1 MMVIVGIVSLL
12 VVAGAV
18 GVALWFRNK
27 QIQLK
32 TGWKISYDDLNFQTD
47 RAGNAFGVSLRDK
60 LKKKIKISKCS
71 RPSLMFIKSI
81 R

>member
-32 TGWKISYDDLNFQTD
+32 TAWKISYDDLNFQTD
-47 RAGNAFGVSLRDK
+47 RVGNAIGVRTK
-60 LKKKIKISKCS
+60 
-71 RPSLMFIKSI
+71 
-81 R
+81 

>member
-32 TGWKISYDDLNFQTD
+32 TAWKISYDDLNFQTD
-47 RAGNAFGVSLRDK
+47 RVGNAIGVRTK
-60 LKKKIKISKCS
+60 NFC
-71 RPSLMFIKSI
+71 FIHS
-81 R
+81 

>member
-1 MMVIVGIVSLL
+1 MVIVGIVSLL

-32 TGWKISYDDLNFQTD
+32 TAWKISYDDLNFQTD
-47 RAGNAFGVSLRDK
+47 RVGNAIGVRTKKFLFHTQLK
-60 LKKKIKISKCS
+60 LNLNYILTQS
-71 RPSLMFIKSI
+71 
-81 R
+81 